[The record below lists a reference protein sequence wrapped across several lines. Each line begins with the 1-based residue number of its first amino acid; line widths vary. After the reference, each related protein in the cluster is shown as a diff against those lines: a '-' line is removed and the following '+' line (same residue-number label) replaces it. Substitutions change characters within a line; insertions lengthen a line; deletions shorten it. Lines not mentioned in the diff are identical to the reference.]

1 MYFILYTFKFGFW
14 STTCTAYTAMN
25 NEEEKILSLKS
36 VSIRNIYI
44 KIYNI
49 FERLRETFLY
59 N

>member
-1 MYFILYTFKFGFW
+1 
-14 STTCTAYTAMN
+14 MN